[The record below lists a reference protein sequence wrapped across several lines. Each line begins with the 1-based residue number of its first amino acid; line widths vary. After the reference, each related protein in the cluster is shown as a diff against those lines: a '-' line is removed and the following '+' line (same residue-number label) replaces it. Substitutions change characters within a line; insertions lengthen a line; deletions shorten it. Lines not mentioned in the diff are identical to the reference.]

1 MQNKWD
7 FKTVMNMLKKYW
19 WWLLLTLVIGAG
31 LGYFRSETTTQYRAT
46 ARVYVSKSMIYDKR
60 GNGIYIGDNERFWQ
74 SIHRLSKTRKFKQQ
88 VKAKNK
94 NFKSKSLTVDSS
106 NGSNIVNIKYHGKS
120 IKQSIAITQSATVVL
135 KKLFLK
141 YNDENAKM
149 TVIDKAS
156 KKTAKKTVVSNRKSK
171 TLKDAFYGI
180 FLGFL
185 LALAHF
191 IFIGRK
197 HSTNKAV

>member
-1 MQNKWD
+1 MS
-7 FKTVMNMLKKYW
+7 MLKKYW

-31 LGYFRSETTTQYRAT
+31 LGYFTSETTTQYHAT
-46 ARVYVSKSMIYDKR
+46 ARVYVSKSMMYDKR
-60 GNGIYIGDNERFWQ
+60 GNGVYIGDNERFWQ

-88 VKAKNK
+88 VKKKNK
-94 NFKSKSLTVDSS
+94 GFKGKSLTVDSS
-106 NGSNIVNIKYHGKS
+106 NGSSIVNIKYRGKS
-120 IKQSIAITQSATVVL
+120 IKQSIAITRSATDVL

-141 YNDENAKM
+141 YNSENAKM

-156 KKTAKKTVVSNRKSK
+156 KKTAKKTVTSNRKSK
-171 TLKDAFYGI
+171 ILKDAFYGI

-197 HSTNKAV
+197 RHSPKNI